1 MGRYQ
6 TRVKATCYTIKLVC
20 CWFFFFFKHFGY
32 KREKRLEVKKR
43 DQLEF
48 YYHKPEIMVA
58 GTLAELVKTEVDEI
72 KRFRNLS

>member
-1 MGRYQ
+1 ML
-6 TRVKATCYTIKLVC
+6 LV
-20 CWFFFFFKHFGY
+20 FFFFFNPFWLQE
-32 KREKRLEVKKR
+32 REKLEVKKR